1 MDLKIRQ
8 FQDHLIELINSE
20 EMPLEIKRLVLK
32 EVYDMVNQ
40 RTNEVIQ
47 MQKQEL
53 ASKLAELQDNKEAQD
68 AESISEDKLG
78 E

>member
-1 MDLKIRQ
+1 MDLKIRE
-8 FQDHLIELINSE
+8 FEDGLIAYINSG

-32 EVYDMVNQ
+32 EVYDMVKQ
-40 RTNEVIQ
+40 RTDEVIA

-53 ASKLAELQDNKEAQD
+53 ASKLAELKNKEAQD
-68 AESISEDKLG
+68 AESVSEDKLG

>member
-8 FQDHLIELINSE
+8 FEEGLIDFINSWE
-20 EMPLEIKRLVLK
+20 LPLEIKRLAMKDVLG
-32 EVYDMVNQ
+32 MVSS
-40 RTNEVIQ
+40 RTEEAIT

-53 ASKLAELQDNKEAQD
+53 ASKLAELEQNKEAQD
-68 AESISEDKLG
+68 AESVSEDKLG